1 MKKIGA
7 LFAAA
12 VLAFSL
18 HATPAWADQPLDTIQ
33 ITGTATRT
41 VDPDMATVDF
51 AYEKQGATLDEVR
64 EAGAQASQKFIR
76 TMMAQ
81 GIARDDIATTG
92 YNVSPR
98 YTYQKNGGQK
108 LAGYQVTADWS
119 VKVKSLD
126 NLGTVIDKGLESAN
140 RLDNVRFGL
149 QDENLIKR
157 QLLGQA
163 VENAK
168 YTAQSVASAGGRGLG
183 VLRQASIPTTSV
195 VEAQPLLMAR
205 MEKVGA
211 ANDAATPTQLAPKA
225 LTVTVRV
232 NTLFAL
238 TLE

>member
-1 MKKIGA
+1 
-7 LFAAA
+7 
-12 VLAFSL
+12 
-18 HATPAWADQPLDTIQ
+18 
-33 ITGTATRT
+33 
-41 VDPDMATVDF
+41 MATVDF
-51 AYEKQGATLDEVR
+51 AYEKQGATLDEYGKPGLR
-64 EAGAQASQKFIR
+64 ASQKFIR
-76 TMMAQ
+76 TMVAQ

-98 YTYQKNGGQK
+98 YTYQEKRGDRK

-168 YTAQSVASAGGRGLG
+168 YTAQAVASAGGRGLG